1 MVCLEAFASP
11 CELRD
16 GRAADAEV
24 LEVAVGE
31 AGKLAHGATR
41 FLVTCKA
48 LGYVREQAH
57 GQVLCKVRRR
67 VGRCLMFCL
76 SARSGRG
83 GGFRPSL
90 IYDID
95 AWLSEL

>member
-1 MVCLEAFASP
+1 MGRLRSYSYMVCLEAFASP

-16 GRAADAEV
+16 GRTADAEV
-24 LEVAVGE
+24 LQVAVGE

-57 GQVLCKVRRR
+57 GQVLYYVRRH
-67 VGRCLMFCL
+67 CL
-76 SARSGRG
+76 AV
-83 GGFRPSL
+83 SL
-90 IYDID
+90 I
-95 AWLSEL
+95 LFHCQR